1 MKKLKFKIEQGDY
14 KIQGHSGL
22 GRLILRASGGRV
34 FDRLTRRQAS
44 KIIGDSIL
52 SAYYR
57 YNDEQQLSSKE
68 TGVQINLEIIS
79 YKLK

>member
-1 MKKLKFKIEQGDY
+1 MKKLKFSIERGDY

-22 GRLILRASGGRV
+22 GRIILRGPDGRV

-52 SAYYR
+52 SVYCR
-57 YNDEQQLSSKE
+57 YINERQLQPKE
-68 TGVQINLEIIS
+68 TGVQINLEITN
-79 YKLK
+79 YKL

>member
-1 MKKLKFKIEQGDY
+1 MKKFKFRIEQSDY

-22 GRLILRASGGRV
+22 GRIILRGPSGRV

-52 SAYYR
+52 SVYYR
-57 YNDEQQLSSKE
+57 YNDEQQLRPKE
-68 TGVQINLEIIS
+68 TGVQINIEITN

>member
-1 MKKLKFKIEQGDY
+1 MKKFKFKIEQHNY

-22 GRLILRASGGRV
+22 GRIVLRGPDGRV

-52 SAYYR
+52 QVYYR
-57 YNDEQQLSSKE
+57 YNAEQQLQPEE
-68 TGVQINLEIIS
+68 TGVRINLEITN